1 MNGSSGNRTRVLG
14 FEAQEDIRYPMDPPI
29 LFALHGDNHSGLDL
43 SFLLLSSPCFFHRYQ
58 QFSPYRHN
66 LQTMILSE
74 SDIGERIASG
84 NLVVTPYSKESQQPA
99 SYDLRSAEDYLLRK
113 GECTLVASMER
124 VELPR
129 DVAATLMCRSSF
141 GRRGVLIGG
150 GFVDPGFR
158 GQLTLCLVNVGPED
172 IALSVGERVVQII
185 MQEVNAGTREYE
197 GRYQDSNGAV
207 SCR

>member
-1 MNGSSGNRTRVLG
+1 
-14 FEAQEDIRYPMDPPI
+14 
-29 LFALHGDNHSGLDL
+29 
-43 SFLLLSSPCFFHRYQ
+43 
-58 QFSPYRHN
+58 
-66 LQTMILSE
+66 MILSE

-84 NLVVTPYSKESQQPA
+84 NLVITPYSKDSQQPA
-99 SYDLRSAEDYLLRK
+99 SYDLRSAEDYLLSK

-124 VELPR
+124 VELPC

-172 IALSVGERVVQII
+172 ITLPAGERVVQII
-185 MQEVNAGTREYE
+185 MHEVKTGAREYE

>member
-1 MNGSSGNRTRVLG
+1 M
-14 FEAQEDIRYPMDPPI
+14 
-29 LFALHGDNHSGLDL
+29 
-43 SFLLLSSPCFFHRYQ
+43 
-58 QFSPYRHN
+58 
-66 LQTMILSE
+66 MILSE
-74 SDIGERIASG
+74 SDICERIASE
-84 NLVVTPYSKESQQPA
+84 NLVITPYSKESQQPA

-113 GECTLVASMER
+113 GECTLVASLER
-124 VELPR
+124 VELPA

-158 GQLTLCLVNVGPED
+158 GQLTLCLVNQGPED
-172 IALSVGERVVQII
+172 VHLSAGERVVQII
-185 MQEVNAGTREYE
+185 MHEVKAGKREYG